1 MKSPEKTPPA
11 EAGITASMPAP
22 TQKIAEQAITGME
35 LETASAPTLT
45 PPAMA
50 TEEGI
55 TAIGAA
61 VSQTDKRVTGLYT
74 TFHAR
79 NAWMH
84 IAGLGWKRLSTT
96 NDSSHEAMNL
106 LASHC
111 REKACRIDFVE
122 DTNLVKEIYVW

>member
-1 MKSPEKTPPA
+1 MKSPEKTPPV
-11 EAGITASMPAP
+11 EAGITASIPVP

-35 LETASAPTLT
+35 LETASAPSLT
-45 PPAMA
+45 PPVKA
-50 TEEGI
+50 TDEGV

-61 VSQTDKRVTGLYT
+61 VSHADKRVTGLYT

-84 IAGLGWKRLSTT
+84 VPALGWKRLSTT

-106 LASHC
+106 LAAHC
-111 REKACRIDFVE
+111 REKACRVDFTE
-122 DTNLVKEIYVW
+122 DGGIVKEMYVW